1 MTRPIFRAAALERL
15 SSPEQLDRL
24 MAVSSPRGWV
34 ALTGLG
40 LLFLAALGWGLF
52 GSVYSTVEG
61 QGILILRQGVK
72 SVVAPQAGIVS
83 SVLVRPGDK
92 VSALQ
97 RLVQL
102 DFRLMTP
109 RASPPVGSP
118 GTAQNGE
125 KKEPPPPLPA
135 PDVELPA
142 TREAPFLVST
152 YTGRVLE
159 VFVQEGS
166 VVEKGTVLVTLEPPG
181 DRLQA
186 LLYIPVGDG
195 QKVRPGMRVDIAP
208 STAKKSEFGYL
219 IGTVTRV
226 ERFPAS
232 HKAMMRILENEELVK
247 TLTRGSPCLQI
258 AADLVPDPDTVSGY
272 RWSSS
277 KGPPALLYSGTP
289 CRALVT
295 VREQAPVRLV
305 VPALRDLMGF

>member
-24 MAVSSPRGWV
+24 MAVSNPRGWI
-34 ALTGLG
+34 ALAGLG

-109 RASPPVGSP
+109 RGPAPVGPP
-118 GTAQNGE
+118 GTLPKGE
-125 KKEPPPPLPA
+125 IKEPPRLPA
-135 PDVELPA
+135 PEVELPA

-152 YTGRVLE
+152 YSGRVLE

-166 VVEKGTVLVTLEPPG
+166 VVDKGTVLVTLEPPG

-219 IGTVTRV
+219 VGTVTRV

-247 TLTRGSPCLQI
+247 NLTRGSPCLQI
-258 AADLVPDPDTVSGY
+258 AADLVPDPGTVSGY